1 VPAVFQKRELKR
13 ITHHVSRKMLDK
25 SNKMSTPYARPTLP
39 QTLSAALAETRL
51 RMLNISRYPGQL
63 MMEIIIP
70 IIFAAMPMLLGQAA
84 GGEQAA
90 ANFAANTGT
99 TNYVAYLLIGSN
111 VFMLVSA
118 AFWHIAYWLRFEQET
133 GTLEAVYLT
142 PTSTVTLASGVALYS
157 IARGLVSSLTA
168 YLIGCLIF
176 QVNPFQGDV
185 LLALLFIAF
194 GLLPLYGMALLF
206 GAVVLKVKESN
217 AIVNLMQW
225 VVSFLMGLFY
235 PVVALPPFAKAIAYL
250 FPPTWM
256 TNGVRS
262 ALLGTGFFFERW
274 YLDMAVLWA
283 FMLVAPLFGFWVF
296 NRTER
301 GIQRN
306 EGVGQF

>member
-1 VPAVFQKRELKR
+1 M
-13 ITHHVSRKMLDK
+13 ITYG
-25 SNKMSTPYARPTLP
+25 NPTFS
-39 QTLSAALAETRL
+39 QRLSAMLAETQLRL
-51 RMLNISRYPGQL
+51 LNISRYPGQ
-63 MMEIIIP
+63 MVMEILIP
-70 IIFAAMPMLLGQAA
+70 IIFASMPMLLGQAT
-84 GGEQAA
+84 GGEDAA

-99 TNYVAYLLIGSN
+99 PNYVAFLLIGSN
-111 VFMLVSA
+111 VFTLVSS

-133 GTLEAVYLT
+133 GTLETIYLT

-157 IARGLVSSLTA
+157 VIRGLTSSLIA
-168 YLIGCLIF
+168 YFVGCFIF
-176 QVNPFQGDV
+176 QVNPLQGDV
-185 LLALLFIAF
+185 LLALAFILV
-194 GLLPLYGMALLF
+194 GLVPLYGMALIF

-235 PVVALPPFAKAIAYL
+235 PVAVLPPAVKALALL

-262 ALLGTGFFFERW
+262 ALLGVGYFFGEW
-274 YLDMAVLWA
+274 YLDLAVLWA
-283 FMLVAPLFGFWVF
+283 FLLFAPLFGFWVF

-301 GIQRN
+301 SIQRN